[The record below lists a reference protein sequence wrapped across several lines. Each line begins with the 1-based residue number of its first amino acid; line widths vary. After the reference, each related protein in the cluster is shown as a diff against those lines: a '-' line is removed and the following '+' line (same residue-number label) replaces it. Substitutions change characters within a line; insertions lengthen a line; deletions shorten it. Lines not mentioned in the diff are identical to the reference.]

1 MSYFTKKLKIEDLD
15 KKLSF
20 VLMYRN
26 EINYAMIVV
35 GLFMF
40 IGAINIDCIYIS
52 GVVIIIGLARVYDQ
66 CRDNDDEVELIEA
79 AEKLKTEQT
88 KNP

>member
-1 MSYFTKKLKIEDLD
+1 MSYLTKKLKIEDLD

-40 IGAINIDCIYIS
+40 IGAINVDCIYIS
-52 GVVIIIGLARVYDQ
+52 GVVITLGLARVYDQ

-79 AEKLKTEQT
+79 VGKLKTEQT